1 MGDISRQLGLLQR
14 VYNFC
19 DKHHLSRDLNDP
31 KELMSRS
38 LKNMA
43 LRNYL
48 SGSEGNMINVKI
60 TFLGE
65 HIVTGKFTPDEIKDI
80 SDIGSEIKFIS

>member
-1 MGDISRQLGLLQR
+1 MSEISRQLGLLQR

-19 DKHHLSRDLNDP
+19 DKQHISTDLNDP
-31 KELMSRS
+31 KELVSRS

-48 SGSEGNMINVKI
+48 NGSDNMIKVKI

-65 HIVTGKFTPDEIKDI
+65 DIVTGRFTPDEIKDI